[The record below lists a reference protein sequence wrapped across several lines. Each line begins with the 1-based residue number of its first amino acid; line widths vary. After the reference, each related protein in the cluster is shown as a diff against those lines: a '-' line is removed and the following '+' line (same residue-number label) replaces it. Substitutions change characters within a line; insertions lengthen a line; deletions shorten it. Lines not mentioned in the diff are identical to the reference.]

1 MNQKKIF
8 SECVPNNFRI
18 YLFTAIAYMSLHS
31 IRTGWSYVKVDFQL
45 SSGFTP
51 YFIGTLDLLFLVSYA
66 IGLFINGTL
75 GDKLDLKIFL
85 IICLVGTTAT
95 MLIFSLYGFI
105 SYYSH
110 LLVLLCFISN
120 GFFQSIV

>member
-1 MNQKKIF
+1 
-8 SECVPNNFRI
+8 
-18 YLFTAIAYMSLHS
+18 
-31 IRTGWSYVKVDFQL
+31 
-45 SSGFTP
+45 
-51 YFIGTLDLLFLVSYA
+51 
-66 IGLFINGTL
+66 
-75 GDKLDLKIFL
+75 LDLKIFL